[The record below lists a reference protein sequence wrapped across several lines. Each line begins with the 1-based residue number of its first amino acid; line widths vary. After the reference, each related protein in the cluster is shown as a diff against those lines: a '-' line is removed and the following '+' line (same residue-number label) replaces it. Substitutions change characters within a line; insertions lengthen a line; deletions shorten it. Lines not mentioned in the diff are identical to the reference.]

1 MLVNPDKRKLSSLES
16 ALGTFA
22 SRVYWV
28 DWQAQ
33 STSSVYFTVPFV
45 QCLSLVTRQE
55 IGLYAP
61 RGQPLYQ
68 GVPQKGA

>member
-1 MLVNPDKRKLSSLES
+1 MYNGPNKRKFSSLES

-33 STSSVYFTVPFV
+33 STSSVYFTVPLI
-45 QCLSLVTRQE
+45 QCVSSNSTGG
-55 IGLYAP
+55 GLYA
-61 RGQPLYQ
+61 RGQPL
-68 GVPQKGA
+68 